1 MKYEEF
7 HRFINQ
13 EMARTITLNAIKIVQ
28 PLRITAGYGHDAPRK
43 VWISLRFDHF
53 ENELDERSFI
63 ETVMNFGCD
72 IHFAVKASSLLIR
85 SGRYDCCVQYGWI
98 SRRIGDLRSQ
108 LRAVGVTIVMDPA
121 YYPACDM
128 R

>member
-1 MKYEEF
+1 
-7 HRFINQ
+7 
-13 EMARTITLNAIKIVQ
+13 MARLEGQTDEGARTEMNA
-28 PLRITAGYGHDAPRK
+28 LLITAGYGHDAPRK

-53 ENELDERSFI
+53 ENKLDERSFI

-98 SRRIGDLRSQ
+98 SRRIDDLMSQ
-108 LRAVGVTIVMDPA
+108 LRGCNVLVTWDNDYHPPIKSMI
-121 YYPACDM
+121 
-128 R
+128 